1 MRTKGLLRILG
12 VLGVVGTLLTGC
24 NNTMKVNELKIIPEP
39 VSIEKGDKEF
49 VLEDNISIA
58 ITGLGQN
65 SGTVKYIL
73 NSLRHAHIQPNLVS
87 HNEKSVM
94 QLIVRDSLDPRLG
107 SEGYRLQ
114 ITPDSITLSANSEQ
128 GLFYAY
134 QTFIQM
140 LPSDILEES
149 YGSIALPSCTIIDY
163 PRYAWRGLYLDVCSH
178 YYSPLFVKK
187 ILDLMA
193 NYKMNRLVWHLA
205 DNHAWRI
212 PSTKYPLLNTI
223 GSWRV
228 YHRKSD
234 WNDTILSRHNERAT
248 YGGFYSKEDIA
259 EVVQYAAA
267 LGIEI
272 IPAIELPGHC
282 SPILAAYPQ
291 FSCDNGNYPI
301 PSGAY
306 ITTTPILCAGNDST
320 MVFLNDILDEIAEL
334 FPSKYVHI
342 GGSETTMD
350 NWRSCYKCR
359 HRMMENHLHDND
371 ELFVWFLRQA
381 AQHLRELERTPLSWD
396 LPYSAPLVPGAIVG
410 AQSLSSGV
418 GAAQAGNKVIM
429 CPPDYCLFS
438 RYQANPDYQ
447 SRARDGITTLAHVYA
462 FDPVPLST
470 PKRTALNIIGAQ
482 CILSTEY
489 FPTEDVVEYMLLP
502 RLLAFSEAL
511 WSTGESK
518 TWNRFRRNV
527 EEQKIRLRSKG
538 YSYSEGSFIPIV
550 HTRKIDDITFSVT
563 VSTEVPNTYIFYTT
577 DGTTPS
583 RNSQVYVSP
592 IQITTNTTL
601 KLLPVYHDHPQDSV
615 YEYLLP

>member
-1 MRTKGLLRILG
+1 MGTVLLLA
-12 VLGVVGTLLTGC
+12 VGCSKTT
-24 NNTMKVNELKIIPEP
+24 NVNDLKIIPEP
-39 VSIEKGDKEF
+39 VSIEMTNQVF
-49 VLEDNISIA
+49 LLEDNISIA
-58 ITGLGQN
+58 ISGLGQN
-65 SGTVKYIL
+65 SSTVKYIL
-73 NSLRHAHIQPNLVS
+73 NSLRHGHIQPNLVS

-94 QLIVRDSLDPRLG
+94 QLVVRDSLDLSLG
-107 SEGYRLQ
+107 NEGYRLQ
-114 ITPDSITLSANSEQ
+114 ITPDDITLSANTEQ

-140 LPSDILEES
+140 LPSDILEETYS
-149 YGSIALPSCTIIDY
+149 PIVLPTCTIVDY
-163 PRYAWRGLYLDVCSH
+163 PRYAWRGLYFDVCSH
-178 YYSPLFVKK
+178 YYSPLFIKK

-205 DNHAWRI
+205 DDHAWRI

-228 YHRKSD
+228 YRRNND
-234 WNDTILSRHNERAT
+234 WNDTLIPRQNDRAT
-248 YGGFYSKEDIA
+248 YGGFYSKQDIA
-259 EVVQYAAA
+259 EIVEYAAS
-267 LGIEI
+267 LGIDV

-306 ITTTPILCAGNDST
+306 STTTPILCAGNDST
-320 MVFLNDILDEIAEL
+320 LVFLNDILDEIADL

-342 GGSETTMD
+342 GGHETSMA
-350 NWRSCYKCR
+350 NWRICYKCHR
-359 HRMMENHLHDND
+359 RMMENHLNDND
-371 ELFVWFLRQA
+371 QLFVWFLRQA
-381 AQHLRELERTPLSWD
+381 AQHLRERERTPLSWD
-396 LPYSAPLVPGAIVG
+396 LPYSAPLVPGAIVS
-410 AQSLSSGV
+410 AQGLSSGV

-447 SRARDGITTLAHVYA
+447 PTARDGITTLAHVYS

-482 CILSTEY
+482 CVLSTEH

-527 EEQKIRLRSKG
+527 EEQKIRLRAKN
-538 YSYSEGSFIPIV
+538 YRFCNGSFIPIV
-550 HTRKIDDITFSVT
+550 HTHKIDDNTFSVT

-592 IQITTNTTL
+592 FQIAPNTTL
-601 KLLPVYHDHPQDSV
+601 KLLPVYHDQPQDSV